1 MIDNY
6 INWLSR
12 WRYGLI
18 FLILLLVIWAAS
30 GMQFLQFKSDYRM
43 FFSEDNPQLLAFEKL
58 QDTYSKSDNVLFVIA
73 PKDGKVFT
81 VEVLAMLEKMTE
93 MAWQIP
99 FSSRV
104 DSITNFQYSRAV
116 EDDIIV
122 EDLIFEAEK
131 LTASQLEQLKKIAV
145 NEPLL
150 VNNLISPKAHV
161 TSINVTLQLPGKDQN
176 SEIPKVV
183 QFARDLAAKMR
194 KEYPNIDIYIT
205 GGAMMDNAFGEIS
218 ASDMQQLVPIM
229 FIVLLITLGL
239 LLATITGI
247 VTTTIIIVFSVIS
260 TLGLAGWLGIS
271 MSPPTAP
278 LPNIIMTLAV
288 ADSVHIMASF
298 FYCLRE
304 GMAKR
309 AALIESFH
317 LNFQAI
323 FLTSFTTAIGFLSMN
338 FSDSPPFN
346 DLGNLAAIGVT
357 IAFILTITL
366 LPALLMIL
374 PTKFPKQRQISIMNY
389 LSEFVIQRR
398 KILLWSITALMLGL
412 VIFIPKNE
420 LNDNYLKYFDESI
433 EFRQVTEFMIE
444 NLSGA
449 DYLDYSIE
457 SGEANGINDPKFLI
471 KLDEF
476 VNWFRQQPE
485 VRYIYSITEIIK
497 RLNKNMHGD
506 DSSWYK
512 LPESRE
518 LTAQYLLLYEM
529 SLPYGLDLN
538 DRLNVDK
545 SATRITV
552 IIDSLSSKE
561 LLALEHRAKLWL
573 QGQTTIKSVATGTSL
588 IFAHIG
594 QRNIHTML
602 IGTTVALLLI
612 SLVLIFALRSLKLGL
627 ISMIP
632 NLMPAIMAF
641 GLWGLLVGQISLAV
655 SVVAAMT
662 LGIVVDATIHFLTN
676 YLHARQ
682 KLAKNAMDA
691 VRYAF
696 TTVGTAISVTAI
708 VLIAGF
714 SILIFSHFHINSA
727 MGILTA
733 IIIVFA
739 LITDFL
745 LLPPL
750 LMKLDRDK

>member
-131 LTASQLEQLKKIAV
+131 LTASRLEELEKIAI

-161 TSINVTLQLPGKDQN
+161 TGINVILQLPGKDQN

-194 KEYPNIDIYIT
+194 EQYPNIDIYLT

-309 AALIESFH
+309 AALTESFR

-338 FSDSPPFN
+338 FSDSPPFH

-374 PTKFPKQRQISIMNY
+374 PSKFPKQRQVPVMGY

-412 VIFIPKNE
+412 VLFIPKNE

-433 EFRQVTEFMIE
+433 EFRQVTEFTID

-457 SGEANGINDPKFLI
+457 SGEANGINDPQFLI

-476 VNWFRQQPE
+476 ANWFRQQPE
-485 VRYIYSITEIIK
+485 VRYVYSITEVIK

-506 DSSWYK
+506 DSNWYK
-512 LPESRE
+512 LPEYRE

-552 IIDSLSSKE
+552 ILDSLSSKE
-561 LLALEHRAKLWL
+561 LLALELRAKEWL

-594 QRNIHTML
+594 QRNIHSML
-602 IGTTVALLLI
+602 IGTAVALLLI

-627 ISMIP
+627 ISLIP

-662 LGIVVDATIHFLTN
+662 LGIVVDATIHFLTK

-682 KLAKNAMDA
+682 KQGKNAMDA

-696 TTVGTAISVTAI
+696 ATVGTAISVTAV

-714 SILIFSHFHINSA
+714 SIIIFSHFHINSV

-750 LMKLDRDK
+750 LMKVDRDK

>member
-1 MIDNY
+1 
-6 INWLSR
+6 
-12 WRYGLI
+12 
-18 FLILLLVIWAAS
+18 
-30 GMQFLQFKSDYRM
+30 
-43 FFSEDNPQLLAFEKL
+43 
-58 QDTYSKSDNVLFVIA
+58 
-73 PKDGKVFT
+73 
-81 VEVLAMLEKMTE
+81 
-93 MAWQIP
+93 MA
-99 FSSRV
+99 
-104 DSITNFQYSRAV
+104 N
-116 EDDIIV
+116 
-122 EDLIFEAEK
+122 
-131 LTASQLEQLKKIAV
+131 
-145 NEPLL
+145 
-150 VNNLISPKAHV
+150 
-161 TSINVTLQLPGKDQN
+161 
-176 SEIPKVV
+176 
-183 QFARDLAAKMR
+183 
-194 KEYPNIDIYIT
+194 
-205 GGAMMDNAFGEIS
+205 
-218 ASDMQQLVPIM
+218 
-229 FIVLLITLGL
+229 
-239 LLATITGI
+239 
-247 VTTTIIIVFSVIS
+247 
-260 TLGLAGWLGIS
+260 
-271 MSPPTAP
+271 
-278 LPNIIMTLAV
+278 
-288 ADSVHIMASF
+288 F
-298 FYCLRE
+298 FYSLRE

-309 AALIESFH
+309 AALIESFR

-374 PTKFPKQRQISIMNY
+374 PAKFPKQRQVPIMSH

-420 LNDNYLKYFDESI
+420 LNDNYLEYFDESI
-433 EFRQVTEFMIE
+433 QFRQSTDFIID

-457 SGEANGINDPKFLI
+457 SGEVGGINDPKFLI

-476 VNWFRQQPE
+476 VNWFRQQAE
-485 VRYIYSITEIIK
+485 VRYVYSITEIIK

-506 DSSWYK
+506 DPNWYK
-512 LPESRE
+512 LPEARE
-518 LTAQYLLLYEM
+518 LTAQYLLFYEM

-538 DRLNVDK
+538 DRLNIDK
-545 SATRITV
+545 SATRITIV
-552 IIDSLSSKE
+552 LDSLSSKE
-561 LLALEHRAKLWL
+561 LLALELRAKLWL

-594 QRNIHTML
+594 QRNINSML
-602 IGTTVALLLI
+602 IGTGVALLLI

-627 ISMIP
+627 ISLIP
-632 NLMPAIMAF
+632 NLMPAFMAF

-662 LGIVVDATIHFLTN
+662 LGIVVDATIHFLSK

-682 KLAKNAMDA
+682 KLGKNAEDA

-696 TTVGTAISVTAI
+696 VTVGTAISVTAV

-733 IIIVFA
+733 IVIVFA

-750 LMKLDRDK
+750 LMKVDK

>member
-1 MIDNY
+1 MIDIY

-18 FLILLLVIWAAS
+18 FLILVLVIWAAS
-30 GMQFLQFKSDYRM
+30 GMRFLQFKSDYRM
-43 FFSEDNPQLLAFEKL
+43 FFSEDNLQLLAFEKL
-58 QDTYSKSDNVLFVIA
+58 QDTYTKSDNVLFAIA
-73 PKDGKVFT
+73 PKDGNVFT

-93 MAWQIP
+93 MAWQMP
-99 FSSRV
+99 YSSRV

-122 EDLIFEAEK
+122 EDLISDAEQ
-131 LTASQLEQLKKIAV
+131 LTASQLEQIQKIAV

-150 VNNLISPKAHV
+150 VKNLISPKAHV
-161 TSINVTLQLPGKDQN
+161 TGINVILQLPDQDQ
-176 SEIPKVV
+176 SSAIPNVV
-183 QFARDLAAKMR
+183 KFARDLAAKMR
-194 KEYPNIDIYIT
+194 DEHPNIDIYLT

-218 ASDMQQLVPIM
+218 AADMQKLVPIM
-229 FIVLLITLGL
+229 FVVLLITLGL
-239 LLATITGI
+239 LLGTISG
-247 VTTTIIIVFSVIS
+247 VVSTTIIIIFSIIA

-271 MSPPTAP
+271 MSPPTSP
-278 LPNIIMTLAV
+278 LPNIIMILAI

-298 FYCLRE
+298 FYSLRE

-309 AALIESFH
+309 AALIESFR

-374 PTKFPKQRQISIMNY
+374 PAKFPKQRQVPVMSH

-420 LNDNYLKYFDESI
+420 LNDNYLEYFDESI
-433 EFRQVTEFMIE
+433 QFRQSTDFIID

-457 SGEANGINDPKFLI
+457 SGEVGGINDPKFLI

-476 VNWFRQQPE
+476 VNWFRQQAE
-485 VRYIYSITEIIK
+485 VRYVYSITEVIK

-538 DRLNVDK
+538 DRLNIDK

-552 IIDSLSSKE
+552 ILDSLSSKE
-561 LLALEHRAKLWL
+561 LLALELRAKLWL

-594 QRNIHTML
+594 QRNINSML
-602 IGTTVALLLI
+602 IGTAVALLLI

-627 ISMIP
+627 ISLIP

-662 LGIVVDATIHFLTN
+662 LGIVVDATIHFLSK

-682 KLAKNAMDA
+682 KLGKNAEDA

-696 TTVGTAISVTAI
+696 VTVGTAISVTAV

-750 LMKLDRDK
+750 LMKVDRDK